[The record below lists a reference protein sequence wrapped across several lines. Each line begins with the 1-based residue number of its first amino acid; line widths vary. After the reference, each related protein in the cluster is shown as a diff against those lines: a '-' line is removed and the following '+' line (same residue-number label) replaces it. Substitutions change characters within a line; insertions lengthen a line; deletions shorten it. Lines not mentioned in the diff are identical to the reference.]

1 MIGFVLR
8 GGRMARKRRVRAPKE
23 LVWDVT
29 EWQRAWEIAMMR
41 IDGAPT
47 IVATQIVF
55 HHALDMLDRGF
66 ILGDAFQF
74 QLGILTMMDCC
85 NDAIERGDCYQWW

>member
-1 MIGFVLR
+1 
-8 GGRMARKRRVRAPKE
+8 MARRRRVRVTKE

-29 EWQRAWEIAMMR
+29 EWQRAWGIAMER

-47 IVATQIVF
+47 IVAERIAF
-55 HHALDMLDRGF
+55 RNALDMLDRGF
-66 ILGDAFQF
+66 AAGDAFQF

-85 NDAIERGDCYQWW
+85 NEAIEHGDCYRWW